1 MKTLTVLYDPGCAL
15 CAGAR
20 SWLESQAQLVRLVFL
35 PAGSSAARRR
45 FPGIDHGATVSR
57 LTVIADNGAVYMR
70 EKGWL
75 MCLWALRDYRSFA
88 QRIGTPDRLPAA
100 RRFFAWVERHR
111 GSLWAAGW
119 MLRLRAWL

>member
-1 MKTLTVLYDPGCAL
+1 MTSLTVLYDPACAL

-20 SWLESQAQLVRLVFL
+20 AWLECQTQLVRLTFL
-35 PAGSSAARRR
+35 PAGSQVARRR
-45 FPGIDHGATVSR
+45 FPTVDHDATVSR
-57 LTVIADNGAVYMR
+57 LTVIADDGAVYLR

-75 MCLWALRDYRSFA
+75 MCLWALRDYRAFA
-88 QRIGTPDRLPAA
+88 LSIATPDRLPAA